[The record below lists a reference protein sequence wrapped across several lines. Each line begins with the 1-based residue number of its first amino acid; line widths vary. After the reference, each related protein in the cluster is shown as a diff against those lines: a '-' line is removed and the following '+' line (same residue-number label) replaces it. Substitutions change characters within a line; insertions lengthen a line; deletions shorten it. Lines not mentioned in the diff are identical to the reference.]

1 MILKT
6 KNMKKLIFTF
16 IAAAALF
23 TVNLSDASAQDYK
36 TGLGL
41 GLDFGDGATLVGPSI
56 KHFFTSRDA
65 VQGEVLFGNH
75 TTAIN
80 AFYQYHGNISG
91 APGLKWYVGVGPSVH
106 FFSYAG
112 YSNTTF
118 AIKPMAGLDFKIPSA
133 PISFAFDWRP
143 SIFFGDNDTDFA
155 AGRFGLG
162 FRYTF

>member
-1 MILKT
+1 
-6 KNMKKLIFTF
+6 MKKLLFTI
-16 IAAAALF
+16 IAAATLF
-23 TVNLSDASAQDYK
+23 TVNLSTVKAQNYK

-41 GLDFGDGATLVGPSI
+41 GLDFGNGSTLVGPSV

-65 VQGEVLFGNH
+65 GQAEILFGNH

-80 AFYQYHGNISG
+80 LFYQYHGDFTG
-91 APGLKWYVGVGPSVH
+91 ASGLKWFVGIGPSLH
-106 FFSYAG
+106 FFDFAG
-112 YSNTTF
+112 YNNTTF
-118 AIKPMAGLDFKIPSA
+118 AIKPTAGLDFKIPSA

-143 SIFFGDNDTDFA
+143 SIFFGDNDTNFE